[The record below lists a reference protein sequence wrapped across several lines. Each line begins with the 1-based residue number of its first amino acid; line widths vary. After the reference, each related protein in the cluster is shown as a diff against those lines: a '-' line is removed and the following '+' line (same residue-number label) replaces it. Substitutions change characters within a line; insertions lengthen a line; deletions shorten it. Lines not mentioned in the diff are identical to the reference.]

1 MTTPFT
7 PAAPTGV
14 SPNGHVASSSPPR
27 PPARPP
33 GERLPKLSR
42 PRRPALAAGG
52 ALLVLLCGVLSA
64 AVVTS
69 ADHRLRVLA
78 LARDVQA
85 GQVLTSADLKVAEVA
100 GSGVSALGA
109 DGAATVVG
117 ETVTASLPAGTLLNE
132 QMLTTAPLPGSG
144 SQLVAVA
151 AKPGAVPEQAQPGR
165 DVSLLRVAAAS
176 DAGGGA
182 EATVLVARARLVSIR
197 TDEGSGLQVLSVQV
211 PAQAALAVAQASAAG
226 AIAVTLLP
234 LAP

>member
-7 PAAPTGV
+7 PAAPPGV

-27 PPARPP
+27 PPERPP

-64 AVVTS
+64 AVASS
-69 ADHRLRVLA
+69 ADDRVRVLA

-85 GQVLTSADLKVAEVA
+85 GQVLTSADLKVAQVA

-109 DGAATVVG
+109 AGAATVVG

-132 QMLTTAPLPGSG
+132 QMLTTAAVPSAG

-151 AKPGAVPEQAQPGR
+151 AKAGAVPEQALPGR

-176 DAGGGA
+176 DAGGA
-182 EATVLVARARLVSIR
+182 QATVLVARARLVSIR

-226 AIAVTLLP
+226 AIAVTLLS